1 MDEFVKKEE
10 KTYIIHADSLEN
22 DFQEICESKQPILN
36 TATTIDEDFE
46 SSHEPQKNIE
56 VVNGDGKD
64 LDISDVSEYLE
75 VEKPKEEKKGTII
88 IPEEK
93 K

>member
-1 MDEFVKKEE
+1 MNEFIKKEE
-10 KTYIIHADSLEN
+10 KTYVIDVDSEGTNISISAESLDTDKVEKAN
-22 DFQEICESKQPILN
+22 DSELPK
-36 TATTIDEDFE
+36 
-46 SSHEPQKNIE
+46 KIE
-56 VVNGDGKD
+56 VVTGNGKD

-75 VEKPKEEKKGTII
+75 VEKPKEEVKKENII